1 MQSKEIRR
9 TFSDYFIRHGHTKI
23 ASSPLIPQNDPTL
36 LFANAG
42 MNQFK
47 DYFTGNAQPH
57 TPRAVTIQKCVR
69 AGGKHN
75 DLENVGHTPR
85 HHTFFEMLGNFSF
98 GDYFKDEAIRF
109 AWELL
114 TKELGLPKSKLFVT
128 VHHSDDE
135 AMRLWQ
141 KVAGLPAE
149 RIFKRG
155 DKDNFWEMGEF
166 GPCGPCSEIFFD
178 HGEKHATPGF
188 KPSHEQSLLDDESRY
203 VELWNLV
210 FMQYEKTPQGQRS
223 LPRPSI
229 DTGAGLERV
238 TAALQGAY
246 WNYDTDIFKPIF
258 DSLTKLTGIAY
269 SEQLAFRVVA
279 DHIRACTML
288 ITDGVIPSNEGRG
301 YVLRRIIRRAVRY
314 FRELGMRDGGF
325 YKLVPS
331 VISTLGEEYSS
342 NAANASLATKF
353 LELEEKKFLETLDAG
368 MKFLSDSIA
377 RDMQGKVLPGQV
389 AFKLYDTCGFPLDL
403 TEVILNERGL
413 SVDQVGFHECM
424 KQQREQS
431 QKSWKGAGAQA
442 DNQIFFKLKEKF
454 GTTEF
459 TGYQAETTDAK
470 LLAKENI
477 GDQTALVF
485 DRTPFYPE
493 GGGQVGDSG
502 AILENGKI
510 LAHIT
515 DTLRPVEGPH
525 IHLSI
530 DSDILS
536 VGKTYTLAVDHARR
550 QLICS
555 NHTATH
561 LLQAA
566 LRKVLGS
573 HVAQSG
579 SMVSDERLRFD
590 FTHPSALTDEE
601 CRQVEDI
608 VNTFISKK
616 ITVSPKVMG
625 KDEAIASGALAFFG
639 EKYGDKVR
647 VLKIGDVSTELCGG
661 THASNTSDIAL
672 LWIDSESSVSA
683 GVRRIEGLTG
693 NAAIKKVEGKNL
705 PWEERELTNHSTL
718 LGKKNLMALLPEAER
733 PTLNP
738 LIQQLEER
746 EIFRKKYSDM
756 TKTDSWKAVK
766 LMEERTNLLRSRDN
780 AYREWIKK
788 LQRLEE
794 RAAVKDQTKSLESL
808 FSNQIELKGD
818 MGLCIVEVP
827 LGSDLKQLSDTF
839 VDKHPTGILLLYA
852 IRDAGAAILLRT
864 NKNNTKI
871 DCAKILKTTLSLLN
885 GSGGGRAD
893 MSQGSAKDMIR
904 FDEFK
909 DQIKTL
915 LLESL

>member
-9 TFSDYFIRHGHTKI
+9 AFSDYFIRHGHTKI

-47 DYFTGNAQPH
+47 DYFTGKAQPH

-141 KVAGLPAE
+141 TVAGLQAD

-188 KPSHEQSLLDDESRY
+188 KPSHGQSLLDDESRY

-210 FMQYEKTPQGQRS
+210 FMQYEKTPQGQNP

-238 TAALQGAY
+238 TAALQGVY
-246 WNYDTDIFKPIF
+246 WNYDTDVFRPIF
-258 DSLTKLTGIAY
+258 DSITKLTGIAY

-314 FRELGMRDGGF
+314 FRELGMKDGGF

-331 VISTLGEEYSS
+331 VISTLGEEYPA

-377 RDMQGKVLPGQV
+377 KNLQGKILPGQV

-403 TEVILNERGL
+403 TEVILHEQGL
-413 SVDQVGFHECM
+413 SLDQTGFHECM

-431 QKSWKGAGAQA
+431 QKSWKGACVQA
-442 DNQIFFKLKEKF
+442 DNQVCFKLKEKF
-454 GTTEF
+454 GASVF
-459 TGYQAETTDAK
+459 TGYESETTEAK
-470 LLAKENI
+470 LLARETI
-477 GDQTALVF
+477 GDKIALIF

-493 GGGQVGDSG
+493 GGGQIGDSG
-502 AILENGKI
+502 TILENGKT

-515 DTLRPVEGPH
+515 DTLRPVEGLS
-525 IHLSI
+525 IHLSS
-530 DSDILS
+530 DSDILA

-550 QLICS
+550 QLIRN

-566 LRKVLGS
+566 LRKVLGN

-590 FTHPSALTDEE
+590 FTHPTALTDEE

-608 VNTFISKK
+608 VNTFISNK
-616 ITVSPKVMG
+616 ISVNHNVMG

-661 THASNTSDIAL
+661 THVSNTKDIGHF
-672 LWIDSESSVSA
+672 WIDSESSVSA

-693 NAAIKKVEGKNL
+693 AAATKKVEEKNL
-705 PWEERELTNHSTL
+705 PWEERELTNRTAL
-718 LGKKNLMALLPEAER
+718 ATKKHLMSSLPEAER
-733 PTLNP
+733 PSLNP
-738 LIQQLEER
+738 LDQHLEER
-746 EIFRKKYSDM
+746 ELFKKKYSEM
-756 TKTDSWKAVK
+756 TKTDSWMAIK
-766 LMEERTNLLRSRDN
+766 LIEERTNLLRSRDN

-788 LQRLEE
+788 LQRMEE
-794 RAAVKDQTKSLESL
+794 RAAAKDQTKSLESL
-808 FSNQIELKGD
+808 FSNQITLKGG
-818 MGLCIVEVP
+818 MGLGIIEAP
-827 LGSDLKQLSDTF
+827 QGSDLKQLSDTF
-839 VDKHPTGILLLYA
+839 VDKHPSGILLLYA
-852 IRDAGAAILLRT
+852 VRDAGASILLRT

-871 DCAKILKTTLSLLN
+871 DCAKILKASLALLN

-893 MSQGSAKDMIR
+893 MAQGSAKDMTR
-904 FDEFK
+904 FEEFK
-909 DQIKTL
+909 KQIKAL
-915 LLESL
+915 LLEDL